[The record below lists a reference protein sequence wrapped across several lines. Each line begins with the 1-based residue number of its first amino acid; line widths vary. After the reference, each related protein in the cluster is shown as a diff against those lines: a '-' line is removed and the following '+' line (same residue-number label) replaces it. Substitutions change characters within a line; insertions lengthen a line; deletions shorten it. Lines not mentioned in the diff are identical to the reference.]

1 MRILLTGFAFLMIA
15 IVAAI
20 GPSYASSSVE
30 PNGPKVTWQPCVEYV
45 EDTTRE
51 HDDRLAAYVY
61 GAMTSWASESHDEAL
76 WRGIAADIAST
87 TASAP
92 EALLLASLAFHAA
105 YVYGAMTSWAS
116 ESHDETL
123 WRGIAA
129 DIASTTA
136 SAPEALLLAS
146 LAFHEGRFRAYVDEQ
161 QCNDPIWR
169 ASRDGRIAMASGGD
183 CDGGWAY
190 SLWQIHPL
198 DARTTARE
206 LRDRRAAARIAL
218 TIARRGPCAYTGESG
233 PCPKGETRWR
243 VVRAYSAAHPFP

>member
-30 PNGPKVTWQPCVEYV
+30 PNGPKVTWQPRVEYV

-51 HDDRLAAYVY
+51 HDDRL
-61 GAMTSWASESHDEAL
+61 
-76 WRGIAADIAST
+76 
-87 TASAP
+87 
-92 EALLLASLAFHAA
+92 AA